1 MTVRSIYMSTRLVPL
16 RNKESGVMF
25 ALMGDRA
32 SRGSEGG
39 ITGDGVTRKDVV
51 YPKRGGTTHVGSLA
65 ARGSSGSEGSG
76 ASFIPSELESRRVS
90 GVSRVASLRC
100 K

>member
-51 YPKRGGTTHVGSLA
+51 YPKTRRYDSRWFSRCQRIVGKGG
-65 ARGSSGSEGSG
+65 
-76 ASFIPSELESRRVS
+76 
-90 GVSRVASLRC
+90 
-100 K
+100 